1 MDNLASVP
9 ISKPEQNPPLE
20 QQVKTKIETAQ
31 EQASKIK
38 REASEQA
45 ASTLESAKSNMK
57 EIAEG
62 AVGYGQRALTEQK
75 QKLAEIVQ
83 QYGQAAKAVSQNLH
97 RESHDALAERA
108 EEISS
113 RLDRASNY
121 LREREISEIYYDAEH
136 FTRRRPELVFGM
148 MFAAGL
154 LAARFLKASNRGP
167 ESSYLSKVGSEQK
180 RNPSS
185 AAPPKKTLT

>member
-9 ISKPEQNPPLE
+9 ASEPEQNPPLE
-20 QQVKTKIETAQ
+20 QQVKTKIETVQ

-38 REASEQA
+38 HDASEQA
-45 ASTLESAKSNMK
+45 AATLEGAKSNMK

-75 QKLAEIVQ
+75 LKLAQIVQ
-83 QYGQAAKAVSQNLH
+83 QYGQAAKAASQNLH
-97 RESHDALAERA
+97 QESHDALAQRA

-121 LREREISEIYYDAEH
+121 LRERELTEIYYDAEH
-136 FTRRRPELVFGM
+136 FTRRRPELVFGI

-154 LAARFLKASNRGP
+154 LAARFLKASNRAP
-167 ESSYLSKVGSEQK
+167 ESSYLSTVASEQK
-180 RNPSS
+180 RNP
-185 AAPPKKTLT
+185 